1 MYYYY
6 THTYNTLTHMHDA
19 AATATAAAKRAAT
32 RKCKTKN
39 RARFSFISPRAARDG
54 LFMSL
59 LLYLSNARDF
69 YIYIAHT
76 HIMQQQQQWEKT
88 HARRQLTL
96 IYARRGELGPR
107 RSLIIIMQ
115 RFSQPNG
122 MHGRYACAHTP
133 FIWNNNNHIAVRV

>member
-6 THTYNTLTHMHDA
+6 THTYNTDTHDA
-19 AATATAAAKRAAT
+19 AATATAAKRAAT
-32 RKCKTKN
+32 RKCGTKN
-39 RARFSFISPRAARDG
+39 RARFSFISPPAARDG

-76 HIMQQQQQWEKT
+76 HYAAYSIVAMGEDTCTQAVDT
-88 HARRQLTL
+88 HLCAPWGTQ
-96 IYARRGELGPR
+96 LGPLPYYAAR
-107 RSLIIIMQ
+107 

-122 MHGRYACAHTP
+122 MHGRCAHTP